1 MFFRLIFFELI
12 LFILLYV
19 FLRLFIDKKYLG
31 ISVKVFLAATTIL
44 VLTQTVILIVLS
56 SKLAT

>member
-19 FLRLFIDKKYLG
+19 FLRLFVDKKYLG
-31 ISVKVFLAATTIL
+31 ISVKVLLIATTIL
-44 VLTQTVILIVLS
+44 VSTQTVILIFLS
-56 SKLAT
+56 SI

>member
-19 FLRLFIDKKYLG
+19 FLRLFVDKKYLG
-31 ISVKVFLAATTIL
+31 ISIKVLLAATIL
-44 VLTQTVILIVLS
+44 LIFTQTAILIVLS
-56 SKLAT
+56 NI

>member
-31 ISVKVFLAATTIL
+31 ISIKVLLAATIL
-44 VLTQTVILIVLS
+44 LIFTQTAILIVLS
-56 SKLAT
+56 NI

>member
-19 FLRLFIDKKYLG
+19 FLRLFLDKKYLG
-31 ISVKVFLAATTIL
+31 ISIKVLLAATIL
-44 VLTQTVILIVLS
+44 LIFTQTAILIVLS
-56 SKLAT
+56 NI

>member
-19 FLRLFIDKKYLG
+19 ILRVFVDKKYLD
-31 ISVKVFLAATTIL
+31 ISVKVLLAVTTIL
-44 VLTQTVILIVLS
+44 IFSQTAILIVLS
-56 SKLAT
+56 SI

>member
-19 FLRLFIDKKYLG
+19 FLRLFLDKKYLG
-31 ISVKVFLAATTIL
+31 ISIKVLLAATIL
-44 VLTQTVILIVLS
+44 LILTQTAILIVLS
-56 SKLAT
+56 NI

>member
-19 FLRLFIDKKYLG
+19 FLRLFVDRKYLG
-31 ISVKVFLAATTIL
+31 ISVKVLLATTTIL
-44 VLTQTVILIVLS
+44 IFTQTAILIFLS
-56 SKLAT
+56 SI

>member
-19 FLRLFIDKKYLG
+19 FLRLFVDRKYLG
-31 ISVKVFLAATTIL
+31 ISVKVLLATITIL
-44 VLTQTVILIVLS
+44 IFTQTAILIVLS
-56 SKLAT
+56 NI

>member
-19 FLRLFIDKKYLG
+19 IIRLFLDKKYAG
-31 ISVKVFLAATTIL
+31 IFVKVLLAATTIL
-44 VLTQTVILIVLS
+44 IFTQTAILIVLS
-56 SKLAT
+56 NI

>member
-19 FLRLFIDKKYLG
+19 FLRLFLDKKYLG
-31 ISVKVFLAATTIL
+31 ISIKVLLAATIL
-44 VLTQTVILIVLS
+44 LILTQTAILIVLS
-56 SKLAT
+56 SI

>member
-19 FLRLFIDKKYLG
+19 LLKLFVDKKYLG
-31 ISVKVFLAATTIL
+31 ISIKVLLAATIL
-44 VLTQTVILIVLS
+44 LILTQTAILIVLS
-56 SKLAT
+56 NI

>member
-19 FLRLFIDKKYLG
+19 LLKLFVDKKYLG
-31 ISVKVFLAATTIL
+31 ISVKVLLAATTIL
-44 VLTQTVILIVLS
+44 IFTQTAILIVLS
-56 SKLAT
+56 NI

>member
-19 FLRLFIDKKYLG
+19 FLRLFVARKYHG
-31 ISVKVFLAATTIL
+31 ISVKVLLAATIFL
-44 VLTQTVILIVLS
+44 IFTQTAILIVLS
-56 SKLAT
+56 NI

>member
-19 FLRLFIDKKYLG
+19 YLRLFVDKKYLG
-31 ISVKVFLAATTIL
+31 ISIKVFLAATIL
-44 VLTQTVILIVLS
+44 LIFTQTAILIVLS
-56 SKLAT
+56 NI

>member
-19 FLRLFIDKKYLG
+19 FLRLLVDRKYLG
-31 ISVKVFLAATTIL
+31 ISVKVLLAATTIL
-44 VLTQTVILIVLS
+44 IFTQTAILIVLS
-56 SKLAT
+56 NI

>member
-19 FLRLFIDKKYLG
+19 FLKFFMDKRYLG
-31 ISVKVFLAATTIL
+31 FYMKFLIAAVTIL
-44 VLTQTVILIVLS
+44 IIVQTAILFVLS
-56 SKLAT
+56 SI

>member
-1 MFFRLIFFELI
+1 MFFRLIFLELI

-31 ISVKVFLAATTIL
+31 IFVKVFFAATTIL

-56 SKLAT
+56 SI

>member
-19 FLRLFIDKKYLG
+19 LLRLFIDKKYLG
-31 ISVKVFLAATTIL
+31 ISVKVFLVATTTL
-44 VLTQTVILIVLS
+44 VITQTVILIVLS
-56 SKLAT
+56 SI

>member
-19 FLRLFIDKKYLG
+19 LLRLFVDKKYLG
-31 ISVKVFLAATTIL
+31 ISIKVLLAATIL
-44 VLTQTVILIVLS
+44 LIFTQTAILIVLS
-56 SKLAT
+56 NI

>member
-31 ISVKVFLAATTIL
+31 ISVKVFLVATTTL

-56 SKLAT
+56 SI

>member
-31 ISVKVFLAATTIL
+31 VSIKVLLAATIL
-44 VLTQTVILIVLS
+44 LIFTQTAILIVLS
-56 SKLAT
+56 NI

>member
-19 FLRLFIDKKYLG
+19 LLRVFVDKKYLD
-31 ISVKVFLAATTIL
+31 ISVKVLLAATTIL
-44 VLTQTVILIVLS
+44 IFTQTAILIVLS
-56 SKLAT
+56 SI

>member
-19 FLRLFIDKKYLG
+19 FLRLFVDRKYLG
-31 ISVKVFLAATTIL
+31 ISVKVLFAATTIL
-44 VLTQTVILIVLS
+44 IFTQTAILIVLS
-56 SKLAT
+56 NI